1 MSNAQTPPIRLVGIS
16 KRYSGTKALD
26 DVSLDIVAGTV
37 HALVGANGAGKST
50 LGKIVGG
57 LIRPDDGQLEVDG
70 RPVRYATPSDAR
82 RDGIALI
89 AQELALVPHLTVM
102 ENVFLGVEPRR
113 HGLVM
118 RRLMRQRYAALVSR
132 WGWRLNRDAL
142 VGGLRTADQQKVEIL
157 RAVATDARVIVMD
170 EPTSSLTHVETETLH
185 EMIRT
190 LRRDMGTTI
199 VYVSHFLDEVLE
211 LSDTVTVLRNGRLV
225 RTARAADETEASLVT
240 GMFGAAVE
248 AEHFEKPERTG
259 TTPVVF
265 EARGLRREGVV
276 NDISFTIHEGE
287 IVGLAGLVGSGRTEL
302 ARAIVGADPLDEGTI
317 FVDGRE
323 CRVRSPR
330 DAIDAGVAFLPESRK
345 KDGLFMELSLAA
357 NTTFTHMKTV
367 SKRGFLRP
375 LAERSK
381 SRALLQAL
389 VVQPP
394 SPAARANS
402 LSGGNQQKVL
412 FARWL
417 FRKPRVLILD
427 EPTRGVDVGARAAI
441 HRLINDLARE
451 GAAILMISSELEEVL
466 GLAHRVLVIRRGAIV
481 REFPADPPL
490 SDVMEAAFGLP
501 GTAA

>member
-1 MSNAQTPPIRLVGIS
+1 
-16 KRYSGTKALD
+16 
-26 DVSLDIVAGTV
+26 
-37 HALVGANGAGKST
+37 
-50 LGKIVGG
+50 
-57 LIRPDDGQLEVDG
+57 
-70 RPVRYATPSDAR
+70 
-82 RDGIALI
+82 
-89 AQELALVPHLTVM
+89 
-102 ENVFLGVEPRR
+102 
-113 HGLVM
+113 
-118 RRLMRQRYAALVSR
+118 
-132 WGWRLNRDAL
+132 
-142 VGGLRTADQQKVEIL
+142 
-157 RAVATDARVIVMD
+157 
-170 EPTSSLTHVETETLH
+170 
-185 EMIRT
+185 
-190 LRRDMGTTI
+190 
-199 VYVSHFLDEVLE
+199 
-211 LSDTVTVLRNGRLV
+211 
-225 RTARAADETEASLVT
+225 
-240 GMFGAAVE
+240 MFGAAAE

-265 EARGLRREGVV
+265 EARGLRRGGVV
-276 NDISFTIHEGE
+276 NNISFAIHEGE

-302 ARAIVGADPLDEGTI
+302 ARAIVGADPLDEGSI
-317 FVDGRE
+317 VVDGKE

-357 NTTFTHMKTV
+357 NTTFTHMETV

-375 LAERSK
+375 LTERSK
-381 SRALLQAL
+381 SRTLLQAL
-389 VVQPP
+389 AVQPP

-441 HRLINDLARE
+441 HRLINDLAGE

-481 REFPADPPL
+481 REFAADPPL